1 MNDSF
6 GQIYGRNS
14 SLLTKA
20 FGPVI
25 APRTY
30 LRALHLLLLMFPI
43 GIAYFVGL
51 IVTLTIG
58 GALIWTLVG
67 PVVLIVALYFSRWA
81 GDVEA
86 WLVRHVRWTPL
97 V

>member
-1 MNDSF
+1 MVKYM
-6 GQIYGRNS
+6 GNS
-14 SLLTKA
+14 SLFTKA

-30 LRALHLLLLMFPI
+30 LRALHLLLMFPI

-51 IVTLTIG
+51 TVTLTIG
-58 GALIWTLVG
+58 GALIWTFVG